1 MATAHPPEKLAFNV
15 FAISM
20 IGIGLWILASY
31 FFVIR
36 D

>member
-1 MATAHPPEKLAFNV
+1 MATAHPPDKLAFNT

-20 IGIGLWILASY
+20 IGIALWIAAAY
-31 FFVIR
+31 VFVLL

>member
-1 MATAHPPEKLAFNV
+1 MGSAQPPEKLAFNT

-20 IGIGLWILASY
+20 IGIVLWIAAAFL
-31 FFVIR
+31 FVIL

>member
-1 MATAHPPEKLAFNV
+1 MATAHPPEKLAFNT

-20 IGIGLWILASY
+20 IGIALWIAAS
-31 FFVIR
+31 FLFVIL

>member
-1 MATAHPPEKLAFNV
+1 LATAHPPEKLAWNT

-20 IGIGLWILASY
+20 IGIALWIAAS
-31 FFVIR
+31 FLFVIL

>member
-1 MATAHPPEKLAFNV
+1 LATAHPPEKLAFNT

-20 IGIGLWILASY
+20 IGIVLWIAAAFL
-31 FFVIR
+31 FVIL